1 MVSFDHREPGT
12 PERVWDAAPRLRA
25 ARPLELGGVDRL
37 VVLAAH
43 PDDESLGAG
52 GLIALAARAGAEVRV
67 VVATLGER
75 SHPGSPTR
83 TPADLAAVRRTEA
96 ERATACLAD
105 GVVPELLGLPDGALA
120 QEEGPLRAAAAG
132 AAAWAAA
139 GRRGVLAAP
148 WGEDGHADH
157 EALGRAVRAAAAPHG
172 LECLEYPVWLWHW
185 GGPEDLPAHGVR
197 VLALDAP
204 ARAAK
209 ERALA
214 AHASQVAPL
223 SPAPGDEALLGP
235 HVLARFR
242 RPAEHFFV
250 VPPAGAAPDAE
261 AVFDDVHRA
270 AEDPW
275 DVGSSWYE
283 RRKRAVTLAALPRP
297 RYRRVLEAGC
307 SVGALTAELAG
318 RAAEVL
324 GADASGV
331 AVDRARRRLAGLPGV
346 RVEQRLLPGQW
357 PEGRFDLVVVSESG
371 YFLDAAQLAGLLD
384 RTAAALDPDGHLLLC
399 HWRHPVEGWPLDGAD
414 VHAAVHADP
423 RFTPVLRHEERDFL
437 LEVLEPAAPGRAGR
451 RGTP

>member
-1 MVSFDHREPGT
+1 MSFDHRDPGT
-12 PERVWDAAPRLRA
+12 PEPVWAQAPRLRA

-52 GLIALAARAGAEVRV
+52 GLISLAARAGAQVRV

-75 SHPGSPTR
+75 SHPRSPTR
-83 TPADLAAVRRTEA
+83 APADLARVRRAEA
-96 ERATACLAD
+96 ADATDRLAE
-105 GVVPELLGLPDGALA
+105 GVLPELLELPDGALDTA
-120 QEEGPLRAAAAG
+120 GEALRAPVAE

-148 WGEDGHADH
+148 WGDDGHVDH
-157 EALGRAVRAAAAPHG
+157 EVLGRVARAAASVHG
-172 LECLEYPVWLWHW
+172 VECLEYPVWLWHW
-185 GGPEDLPAHGVR
+185 GGPEDLPPHGIR

-214 AHASQVAPL
+214 AHASQVLPL

-250 VPPAGAAPDAE
+250 LPPTRTAPDA
-261 AVFDDVHRA
+261 ATVFDDVHRG

-275 DVGSSWYE
+275 EVDSSWYE
-283 RRKRAVTLAALPRP
+283 RRKRAVTLAALPRS
-297 RYRRVLEAGC
+297 RYRRALEVGC
-307 SVGALTAELAG
+307 SLGALTAELAG
-318 RAAEVL
+318 RAEAVL
-324 GADASGV
+324 AVDVSGV
-331 AVDRARRRLAGLPGV
+331 AVERARRRLAERPGAQ
-346 RVEQRLLPGQW
+346 VEQRRLPEQW
-357 PEGRFDLVVVSESG
+357 PPGRFDLVVLSETG

-384 RTAAALDPDGHLLLC
+384 GAAGALDPDGHLLLC
-399 HWRHPVEGWPLDGAD
+399 HWRHPIEGWPLDGAA
-414 VHAAVHADP
+414 VHAAVHADA
-423 RFTPVLRHEERDFL
+423 RFGALLRHTERDFV
-437 LEVLEPAAPGRAGR
+437 LEVFEPLPPRAAGAG
-451 RGTP
+451 TC